1 MGNSKQGRRA
11 TARRGTLARVPL
23 AMAICIAC
31 QSGAFAQDA
40 TTAPA
45 QDPAQQP
52 AQASQKPAR
61 QATLETV
68 TVTAQ
73 KREEDLQKVPISIQ
87 ALDAQTL
94 EQHNVQNFN
103 DYMKLLPSVSFGTAG
118 GGVFSGP
125 GFLQVYMR
133 GVASGGDGN
142 HSSSQPSVG
151 VYLDEQPITTIT
163 GALDIHMYDIARVEA
178 LAGPQGTLYGASSQS
193 GTLRIITNK
202 PEAKAFAAST
212 AAEVSVIEGGGLGH
226 VLEGMV
232 NVPVSEDVA
241 VRVVGW
247 NRHDGGYV
255 DNVTGVRVFPTSG
268 IEQRNDHVAEAN
280 YNQATATG
288 ARVALKWDINDAWSI
303 SPTIMGQRQ
312 TATGSTGWDPS
323 VGEFQVNHLYPE
335 SSHDEWTQ
343 AALTV
348 QGKIG
353 NFDVTYAFGH
363 LKRDVESEADYS
375 DYGFW
380 YDTLSDYGDF
390 FYDDDGTLVNPS
402 QYIQAKDAYRMTSHE
417 LRIASPADQR
427 LRFVGGLFWQKH
439 EHDIEQRYKVD
450 DLAAVLSVGGWEDTI
465 WLTEQDRTDQDKAVF
480 GELTYDITPDW
491 HVTAGGRW
499 FRSENSLKGYFG
511 FGLGYS
517 SGGDPPYGEGACQA
531 FYGPDRANWP
541 PYEGAPCVVNDKS
554 VSESGS
560 LGRFN
565 VTWDISDTKLLYAT
579 YSEGYRPGGINR
591 RGTLPP
597 YLADYLD
604 NYEIG
609 WKTTWLDK
617 RLAFNGAV
625 FHQEWNDFQF
635 SYLGANGLT
644 EIRNAAKA
652 QIDGVEVELQ
662 WAATYNFLLSG
673 GFAWYDAELAED
685 YCGYGDLE
693 NNPISNCPIGSII
706 PGSGYVNEIGP
717 QAVAGDRLPV
727 TPEFKGNLTGR
738 YTWDFGPY
746 EAFVQGAVYHVGDR
760 RVDLR
765 DLERGVVGTDFSF
778 TPYQHLDAY
787 TTLDISAGFQR
798 GAWKLDFFLKNAT
811 DEVTELAKFAE
822 CNIGHCG
829 AQPYTVSTPPRTF
842 GVRWSRDF

>member
-1 MGNSKQGRRA
+1 
-11 TARRGTLARVPL
+11 
-23 AMAICIAC
+23 
-31 QSGAFAQDA
+31 
-40 TTAPA
+40 
-45 QDPAQQP
+45 
-52 AQASQKPAR
+52 
-61 QATLETV
+61 
-68 TVTAQ
+68 
-73 KREEDLQKVPISIQ
+73 
-87 ALDAQTL
+87 
-94 EQHNVQNFN
+94 
-103 DYMKLLPSVSFGTAG
+103 
-118 GGVFSGP
+118 
-125 GFLQVYMR
+125 
-133 GVASGGDGN
+133 
-142 HSSSQPSVG
+142 
-151 VYLDEQPITTIT
+151 
-163 GALDIHMYDIARVEA
+163 
-178 LAGPQGTLYGASSQS
+178 
-193 GTLRIITNK
+193 
-202 PEAKAFAAST
+202 
-212 AAEVSVIEGGGLGH
+212 
-226 VLEGMV
+226 
-232 NVPVSEDVA
+232 
-241 VRVVGW
+241 
-247 NRHDGGYV
+247 
-255 DNVTGVRVFPTSG
+255 
-268 IEQRNDHVAEAN
+268 
-280 YNQATATG
+280 
-288 ARVALKWDINDAWSI
+288 
-303 SPTIMGQRQ
+303 
-312 TATGSTGWDPS
+312 
-323 VGEFQVNHLYPE
+323 
-335 SSHDEWTQ
+335 
-343 AALTV
+343 
-348 QGKIG
+348 
-353 NFDVTYAFGH
+353 
-363 LKRDVESEADYS
+363 
-375 DYGFW
+375 
-380 YDTLSDYGDF
+380 
-390 FYDDDGTLVNPS
+390 
-402 QYIQAKDAYRMTSHE
+402 
-417 LRIASPADQR
+417 
-427 LRFVGGLFWQKH
+427 
-439 EHDIEQRYKVD
+439 
-450 DLAAVLSVGGWEDTI
+450 
-465 WLTEQDRTDQDKAVF
+465 
-480 GELTYDITPDW
+480 
-491 HVTAGGRW
+491 
-499 FRSENSLKGYFG
+499 
-511 FGLGYS
+511 
-517 SGGDPPYGEGACQA
+517 
-531 FYGPDRANWP
+531 
-541 PYEGAPCVVNDKS
+541 VVNDKS

-604 NYEIG
+604 NYELG

-625 FHQEWNDFQF
+625 FHQEWDDFQF

-706 PGSGYVNEIGP
+706 PGSGDVNEIGP
-717 QAVAGDRLPV
+717 LAVAGDRLPV